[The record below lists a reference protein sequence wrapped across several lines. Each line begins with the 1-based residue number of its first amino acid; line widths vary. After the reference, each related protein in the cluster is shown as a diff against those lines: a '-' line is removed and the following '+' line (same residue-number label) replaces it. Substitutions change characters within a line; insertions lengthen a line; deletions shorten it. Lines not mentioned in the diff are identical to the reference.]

1 MGPFSWLDWVCQLYH
16 LARTCGR
23 RKKAYKC
30 THTRIHKC
38 ANIQI
43 RTYTNTQIYK
53 LANTQIR
60 KYTNT
65 QIHKYANTQIR
76 LVVKL
81 SLCEH
86 QLARLKAS
94 KSPQWKFL
102 RRYII
107 SLDISQYTNVEINSD
122 IRLLYYEYGHSH
134 GSLLLNIVRNQSE
147 INFLIT
153 CLSSISIYRYI
164 LASPVYRY
172 KDIYLPLQYI
182 DI

>member
-1 MGPFSWLDWVCQLYH
+1 MEE
-16 LARTCGR
+16 GR
-23 RKKAYKC
+23 RR
-30 THTRIHKC
+30 THAH
-38 ANIQI
+38 I
-43 RTYTNTQIYK
+43 RKYTNTQIYK
-53 LANTQIR
+53 YADTQIR

-65 QIHKYANTQIR
+65 HKHKYANTQIR

-164 LASPVYRY
+164 LASPGGMQSPFLRLGLSPAAAATARWRNRASIA
-172 KDIYLPLQYI
+172 IYLWKQ
-182 DI
+182 D

>member
-1 MGPFSWLDWVCQLYH
+1 MEE
-16 LARTCGR
+16 GR
-23 RKKAYKC
+23 RR
-30 THTRIHKC
+30 THAH
-38 ANIQI
+38 I
-43 RTYTNTQIYK
+43 RKYTNTQIYK
-53 LANTQIR
+53 YADTQIR

-65 QIHKYANTQIR
+65 HKHKYANTQIR